1 MAIEAVASVATQNT
15 NALREAALNQAP
27 AKEAPAAQAME
38 PSLSVNVAPAQV
50 QGQPGF
56 ADQMANRIYD
66 AIDKVGVQL
75 PQVEASTQSRIDK
88 AKAEISPQ
96 SEEISAGPKAE
107 TSGEDGIMMISRT
120 FDHAI
125 FMASVNQV
133 LSGVS
138 DTARTLVK
146 QQ

>member
-15 NALREAALNQAP
+15 NALREAAINQAP
-27 AKEAPAAQAME
+27 ARQAPATQAME
-38 PSLSVNVAPAQV
+38 PSLTVNVAPPQV
-50 QGQPGF
+50 QQQPTFG
-56 ADQMANRIYD
+56 DQMANRIYD
-66 AIDKVGVQL
+66 AIDKVGVEL
-75 PQVEASTQSRIDK
+75 PKLEMSEGTRVDK
-88 AKAEISPQ
+88 AKAQISPQ

-107 TSGEDGIMMISRT
+107 TSGEDGIVMISKT

>member
-1 MAIEAVASVATQNT
+1 MAIEAVASVSTQGIKEM
-15 NALREAALNQAP
+15 REAALNQAP
-27 AKEAPAAQAME
+27 AREAPAASATE
-38 PSLSVNVAPAQV
+38 PSLSVNVAPPQAQAAS
-50 QGQPGF
+50 GF
-56 ADQMANRIYD
+56 TDQMANRIYD